1 MSQAGDIISAAAG
14 LAGTLASN
22 ASARNMQRRQIK
34 QDIRFWQMQN
44 EYNSPQ
50 AQMAR
55 LKEAGLNPNL
65 IYGSSPGGAA
75 GTADRLKTPD
85 VDPAAHR
92 FIDGVMPTLS
102 QYTDVSVKQAQTDNL
117 KAQTQVAQENAI
129 LTAQRSYGE
138 GIRNA
143 RTSFDLKLAEEL
155 YQTSMDAAREQLR
168 KLKVD
173 NMVRLSENDRANI
186 ALANSTAQAIENVL
200 SARIGRQ
207 LTSAQIQNV
216 RADNELKA
224 LDARLAQMGIRPS
237 DPFYASAIARLIVK
251 FQERFGL

>member
-1 MSQAGDIISAAAG
+1 MSIAGDIISGVTG

-22 ASARNMQRRQIK
+22 ASARNMQRRQIRK
-34 QDIRFWQMQN
+34 DVEFWHMQN

-50 AQMAR
+50 AQMKR

-102 QYTDVSVKQAQTDNL
+102 QYGDFNVKQAQTDNL

-129 LTAQRSYGE
+129 LTAQRAYGE

-143 RTSFDLKLAEEL
+143 RTSFDLKLAEDL
-155 YQTSMDAAREQLR
+155 YHTSLDSAREQLR
-168 KLKVD
+168 KLKID
-173 NMVRLSENDRANI
+173 NQYRLNEDERANI
-186 ALANSTAQAIENVL
+186 ALSNNTMQAVESVL
-200 SARIGRQ
+200 RSRIGRQ
-207 LTSAQIQNV
+207 LTKAQIANV
-216 RADNELKA
+216 RADNELKR
-224 LDARLAQMGIRPS
+224 LDAKLAAMGIRPS
-237 DPFYASAIARLIVK
+237 DPFYASAIARIIQK
-251 FQERFGL
+251 FQQKFGY